1 MEFLANWLISVP
13 GFAVPFALA
22 ALGLIVT
29 ERAGVLNLGAEG
41 FMLAGAVA
49 GVGLTLNGA
58 PPLVALAGSMAAG
71 AALGLLF
78 ATMVAGLRVNHVIA
92 GLALVFFA
100 QALTRYI
107 ANQNDWTNRSFSG
120 LGDIVL
126 RQDILVFATPLL
138 CLGTVLALSRTRF
151 GLTLRA
157 VGENPSA
164 ADAAGVDVTA
174 MRFAAVL
181 IGAAL
186 IGLAGG
192 YLTVAVSKIWVD
204 TVVGGRGWIAI
215 ALVIFAR
222 WHPWRALAGALLFGC
237 IEALIPRVNAAGWD
251 VPQYFLQMTP
261 YLATLA
267 VMIWTATK
275 GAAGRW
281 AQPAALGR
289 HHIREERD

>member
-275 GAAGRW
+275 GAGRW